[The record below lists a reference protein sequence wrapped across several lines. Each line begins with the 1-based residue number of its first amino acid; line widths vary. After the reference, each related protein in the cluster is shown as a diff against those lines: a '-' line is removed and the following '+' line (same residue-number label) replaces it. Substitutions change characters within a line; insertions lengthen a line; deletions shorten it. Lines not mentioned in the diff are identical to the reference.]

1 MRLLEDA
8 AKEALRSA
16 GVDVPRGA
24 AVADARAAAL
34 AAAGLVGTDGR
45 VAVKALVAAGRRG
58 KAGAVAVCSAADCE
72 AAASRMLGGRVD
84 GRPIDRLYVEEA
96 VDIAA
101 ELYASF
107 AFGALAPRLVVSR
120 FGGVDIE
127 DVARERPEAI
137 VMRDIDPIQ
146 GLRTWHAAAAWEAA
160 GLAAAQVPKLA
171 ELTVKLYRAFCAS
184 DGLMLELNPIAITP
198 EGVPRVVGAM
208 LEVDDNA
215 LHRHPDWEESAQE
228 SAGPGGRALTAGERA
243 VAVANR
249 TFPGGATRYTELD
262 GDIGLLVSG
271 GGASLYQHDLILEY
285 GGRPANHTDFS
296 PTPTPDKHVAVL
308 DAILDRPTVRGLLV
322 GCNYLQLARCDL
334 IVEALAIVLRKR
346 GIDPGSFPIVIRL
359 FGPNEA
365 EARAIAGAFPGV
377 RYMPRGTTLAEA
389 CRAIVESVRALPARA
404 TAQGRR

>member
-16 GVDVPRGA
+16 GIDVPRGA
-24 AVADARAAAL
+24 VVTDARAAAL
-34 AAAGLVGTDGR
+34 AAAGLAGAGGR
-45 VAVKALVAAGRRG
+45 VAVKALVPAGRRG
-58 KAGAVAVCSAADCE
+58 KAGAVAVCDAADCE
-72 AAASRMLGGRVD
+72 ATAARMLGAEFD

-96 VDIAA
+96 VDIAT

-107 AFGALAPRLVVSR
+107 AFGPLVPRLVVSR

-127 DVARERPEAI
+127 GVAHEHPEAI
-137 VMRDIDPIQ
+137 VMRDIDPID

-160 GLAAAQVPKLA
+160 GLPSAQVPKMA
-171 ELTVKLYRAFCAS
+171 DLTVRLYRAFCAS
-184 DGLMLELNPIAITP
+184 DGLMLELNPIAITG
-198 EGVPRVVGAM
+198 EGVPRVVGTM

-215 LHRHPDWEESAQE
+215 LYRHPGWEALAQE

-243 VAVANR
+243 VAHANR

-296 PTPTPDKHVAVL
+296 PAPTPDKHVAVL
-308 DAILDRPTVRGLLV
+308 DAIFDRPGVRGLLI

-334 IVEALAIVLRKR
+334 VVEALAISLRKR
-346 GIDPGSFPIVIRL
+346 DIDPRHFPIVIRL

-365 EARAIAGAFPGV
+365 QARTIADQFPGI
-377 RYMPRGTTLAEA
+377 RYMPRGTTLAQA
-389 CRAIVESVRALPARA
+389 CRAIVEAVRALPVGAPRSG
-404 TAQGRR
+404 QQ

>member
-16 GVDVPRGA
+16 GIDVPRGA
-24 AVADARAAAL
+24 VVADAPAAAL
-34 AAAGLVGTDGR
+34 AAAALVGAGGR
-45 VAVKALVAAGRRG
+45 VAVKALVPAGRRG
-58 KAGAVAVCSAADCE
+58 KAGAVAVCVAADVE
-72 AAASRMLGGRVD
+72 AAASRILGADFD
-84 GRPIDRLYVEEA
+84 GVPIDRLYVEEA
-96 VDIAA
+96 VDIAD

-107 AFGALAPRLVVSR
+107 AFGPLAPRLVVSR
-120 FGGVDIE
+120 CGGVDIE
-127 DVARERPEAI
+127 AVAHDTPDAI
-137 VMRDIDPIQ
+137 VMRDIDPID

-160 GLAAAQVPKLA
+160 GVPSAQVPRLA
-171 ELTVKLYRAFCAS
+171 ELTVKLYRAFVAS
-184 DGLMLELNPIAITP
+184 DGLMLELNPIALT
-198 EGVPRVVGAM
+198 GDGTPRVVGTM

-215 LHRHPDWEESAQE
+215 LYRHPAWEALSQE

-243 VAVANR
+243 VAHANR

-296 PTPTPDKHVAVL
+296 PAPTPDKHVAVL
-308 DAILDRPTVRGLLV
+308 DAIFERPGVRGLLI

-334 IVEALAIVLRKR
+334 VVEALAIALRKH
-346 GIDPGSFPIVIRL
+346 GIDPHRFPIVIRL

-365 EARAIAGAFPGV
+365 QARAIAEQFPGI
-377 RYMPRGTTLAEA
+377 RYMPRGTTLAQA
-389 CRAIVESVRALPARA
+389 CHAIVEAVRALPAGASRS
-404 TAQGRR
+404 

>member
-8 AKEALRSA
+8 AKEALRAA
-16 GVDVPRGA
+16 GIDVPRGA
-24 AVADARAAAL
+24 VVTDARAAAL
-34 AAAGLVGTDGR
+34 AAGELAGAGGR

-58 KAGAVAVCSAADCE
+58 KAGAVAVCGAADCE
-72 AAASRMLGGRVD
+72 ATAARMLAGQFD
-84 GRPIDRLYVEEA
+84 GKPIERLYVEEA
-96 VDIAA
+96 VDIAS

-107 AFGALAPRLVVSR
+107 AFGPLAPRLVVSR

-127 DVARERPEAI
+127 AVAHERPDAI
-137 VMRDIDPIQ
+137 VMRDIDPID

-160 GLAAAQVPKLA
+160 GLPSAQVPRLA

-184 DGLMLELNPIAITP
+184 DGLMLELNPIAITG
-198 EGVPRVVGAM
+198 EGVPRVVGTM

-215 LHRHPDWEESAQE
+215 LHRHPAWEALAQE

-308 DAILDRPTVRGLLV
+308 DAIFDRPGVRGLLV

-334 IVEALAIVLRKR
+334 IVEALAISLRKR
-346 GIDPGSFPIVIRL
+346 GIDPRHFPIVIRL

-365 EARAIAGAFPGV
+365 EARAIADGFPGI
-377 RYMPRGTTLAEA
+377 RYMPRGTTLAQA
-389 CRAIVESVRALPARA
+389 CRAIVEAVRALPAGALRSG
-404 TAQGRR
+404 QQ